1 MKQGAAFILGV
12 LMLGSAWELGTK
24 DSSSG
29 GSSPSMFGNVQAG
42 KTRVNN
48 LKALSKAAAKKPTK
62 EAAGAKPDSD
72 DSDGEVMKAEVA
84 VVAAAAAD
92 GLKAAAVPSGKGAAP
107 AQAAV
112 AALALAK
119 TVEGGGD
126 LGLKSQLIWRQTEV
140 KGSLSKDLVTRT
152 LKKRVSRL
160 KYCHEQQLKGNPNVK
175 GTVSVSF
182 AVSRSGRVKAAKLVE
197 TTLNDRS
204 MERCVLSQ
212 FRRTR
217 FPRSKRRASTSVT
230 AGLEFKP
237 AGQ

>member
-1 MKQGAAFILGV
+1 MKQGAAFILGL

-29 GSSPSMFGNVQAG
+29 GSSPSMFGNVKAG

-48 LKALSKAAAKKPTK
+48 LKALSKAAAKNPTK
-62 EAAGAKPDSD
+62 EAADATPDSD

-107 AQAAV
+107 AQAAT
-112 AALALAK
+112 ALAIAK
-119 TVEGGGD
+119 AVEGGDD
-126 LGLKSQLIWRQTEV
+126 LGLKSHLIWRQTQV
-140 KGSLSKDLVTRT
+140 KGSLSKDLITRS

-217 FPRSKRRASTSVT
+217 FPRSKRRGSTSVT
-230 AGLEFKP
+230 AGLEFKR
-237 AGQ
+237 AAR

>member
-1 MKQGAAFILGV
+1 MKQAAAFILAV

-29 GSSPSMFGNVQAG
+29 GSSPSMFGKAQSEKSRLKNP
-42 KTRVNN
+42 
-48 LKALSKAAAKKPTK
+48 KALSKAAAKKPTK

-84 VVAAAAAD
+84 VAVAD

-119 TVEGGGD
+119 AVEGEGD
-126 LGLKSQLIWRQTEV
+126 LGLKSHLNWSQTEV
-140 KGSLSKDLVTRT
+140 KGSRSKDLVTKT
-152 LKKRVSRL
+152 LKKRASRL
-160 KYCHEQQLKGNPNVK
+160 KYCHEQQLKGNPNIK
-175 GTVSVSF
+175 GMVSVSF
-182 AVSRSGRVKAAKLVE
+182 AVSRSGRVKAAKMVK

-217 FPRSKRRASTSVT
+217 FPRSKRRGSTSVT

>member
-1 MKQGAAFILGV
+1 MKQGAALILGV

-29 GSSPSMFGNVQAG
+29 GSSPSMFGNVEAG
-42 KTRVNN
+42 KTRVKN
-48 LKALSKAAAKKPTK
+48 LKARSKVAAKKPAK
-62 EAAGAKPDSD
+62 EAADAKPDSD

-84 VVAAAAAD
+84 VVAAG

-107 AQAAV
+107 AQAAT
-112 AALALAK
+112 ALAVAK
-119 TVEGGGD
+119 AVEGGGD
-126 LGLKSQLIWRQTEV
+126 LGLKSHLIWRQTEV
-140 KGSLSKDLVTRT
+140 QGSLSKDLITRS

-217 FPRSKRRASTSVT
+217 FPRSKRRGSTSVT
-230 AGLEFKP
+230 AGLEFKR
-237 AGQ
+237 AAR